1 MRILLIRHGDPDY
14 ENDTLTEK
22 GRREAALLAE
32 AAPYMNL
39 GTCFVSPLGR
49 AQDTAAYSL
58 KKIGRTAETIDWLE
72 EFSGQIDLNRHP
84 EMEKAYQNVR
94 RLEDGS
100 YAPRGVWDM
109 LPSYWTE
116 RPEYFDRE
124 KWRESEITCY
134 TNVIE
139 KYDWVTGGLDAFL
152 ADHGY
157 VRERN
162 HYRAE
167 RASTETV
174 TFFCHFGVTCV
185 ILSHLLNM
193 SPFVLWHGLAL
204 APTSVTEVV
213 TEERQRGIA
222 SFRGLRVGDIS
233 HLYAGHE
240 PASFAARFAEVYDD
254 MEHRH

>member
-14 ENDTLTEK
+14 DNDTLTEK

-116 RPEYFDRE
+116 QPEYFDRE
-124 KWRESEITCY
+124 KWRESEITRY

-162 HYRAE
+162 HYRVE

-185 ILSHLLNM
+185 ILSHLLNV